1 MLIRKSLSVV
11 VMLAAAITLTGCGGD
26 THESVMR
33 EMIGQMK
40 AMVDAMKS
48 VKDKESATAQVSSFK
63 AIGDKMKDIKARAD
77 KLPKLSTEEENALEQ
92 KLKGEMEPVMKDLMT
107 ETFRVAALG
116 PEVQA
121 ELQSAMESLKD
132 LK

>member
-1 MLIRKSLSVV
+1 MLIRKSLGIVT
-11 VMLAAAITLTGCGGD
+11 MLAVAITLTGCGGD
-26 THESVMR
+26 THESLMK

-48 VKDKESATAQVSSFK
+48 VKDKESATAQVSAFK
-63 AIGDKMKDIKARAD
+63 AIGDKMKDIKTRVD
-77 KLPKLSTEEENALEQ
+77 KLPKLSTAEENTLQE
-92 KLKGEMEPVMKDLMT
+92 KLKGEMEPIMKDLMT

-132 LK
+132 LQ